1 MHVCMILEV
10 VIKEDLSVDEAPT
23 MDRDAGIGLLRR
35 TPSAPDKP
43 CQAAVSPAAP
53 ALSTLSHVDQEDA
66 LSSHAA
72 LLPLARLSTRSQA
85 QCGPQSRPDIDRRC
99 NPLEQASPQLGERS
113 EMNEP

>member
-1 MHVCMILEV
+1 VE
-10 VIKEDLSVDEAPT
+10 EAPT
-23 MDRDAGIGLLRR
+23 LNQDAGIGLLRR

-72 LLPLARLSTRSQA
+72 LGSPRAPEHSIAGAVWTAVAPGHRQAVQPSRAGQPAAR
-85 QCGPQSRPDIDRRC
+85 
-99 NPLEQASPQLGERS
+99 
-113 EMNEP
+113 